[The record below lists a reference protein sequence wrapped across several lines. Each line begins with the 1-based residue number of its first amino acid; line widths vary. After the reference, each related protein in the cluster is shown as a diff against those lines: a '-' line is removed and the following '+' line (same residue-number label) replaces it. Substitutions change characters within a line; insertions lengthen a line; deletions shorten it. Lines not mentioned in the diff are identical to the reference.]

1 MFSIESVYIN
11 SLSNWD
17 NIYILILFKN
27 KKVCVLNFFFLNVVI
42 YIWFGKY
49 FFLIIIYWKNR
60 IIVFK
65 DLYNIYFL
73 FYFWYV

>member
-27 KKVCVLNFFFLNVVI
+27 KKVCVLNFFFEC
-42 YIWFGKY
+42 G
-49 FFLIIIYWKNR
+49 
-60 IIVFK
+60 
-65 DLYNIYFL
+65 DLYLIWKVFFFDYNIL
-73 FYFWYV
+73 KK

>member
-49 FFLIIIYWKNR
+49 FF
-60 IIVFK
+60 F
-65 DLYNIYFL
+65 DYNIL
-73 FYFWYV
+73 KK